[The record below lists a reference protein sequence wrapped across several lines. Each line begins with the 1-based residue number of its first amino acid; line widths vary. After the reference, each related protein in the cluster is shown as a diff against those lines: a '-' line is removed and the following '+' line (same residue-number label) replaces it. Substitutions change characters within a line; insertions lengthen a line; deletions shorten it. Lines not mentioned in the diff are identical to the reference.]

1 MVYII
6 RALVCVCGRVE
17 RQRSDAVRMSQERL
31 VLREAI
37 SEASSS
43 IAVVDFAVVPCLVAV
58 VDPAAVAVVDPAAVA
73 VVDPAAVAVIDW
85 FRSHHHKSEP
95 NTSVKAVA
103 AIC

>member
-17 RQRSDAVRMSQERL
+17 RQRSDAVRVSQERL

-43 IAVVDFAVVPCLVAV
+43 IAAVDFAVVPCLLKPSPPFAEAAVDVAV
-58 VDPAAVAVVDPAAVA
+58 EPKPKLPSQTLAVSPD
-73 VVDPAAVAVIDW
+73 
-85 FRSHHHKSEP
+85 
-95 NTSVKAVA
+95 
-103 AIC
+103 

>member
-58 VDPAAVAVVDPAAVA
+58 VDPAAVAV
-73 VVDPAAVAVIDW
+73 IDW

-103 AIC
+103 AIR